1 MAYSLFAY
9 YSTLYLTAILLLLLL
24 KMQLRS
30 GKIIQTVTA
39 NLTGA
44 LSKKQHSM
52 TLRSASLQEEVHQT
66 MQVLSPPPAIIHF
79 QTIKTQVQSIVYR
92 DWLISRLKG
101 LAADFQQYDNLEYKQ
116 RVLERTRL
124 FVEMAAVLRENIDYI
139 VSLPV
144 FCNFTQTLYV
154 KLLEFKNEITALLNG
169 EEIESASYV
178 PCDFSDAERTFLGNA
193 RVDIVK
199 LLTIVKPH
207 ISA

>member
-1 MAYSLFAY
+1 
-9 YSTLYLTAILLLLLL
+9 
-24 KMQLRS
+24 MQLRS

-52 TLRSASLQEEVHQT
+52 TLRSSKSQDEGVNQVQEIKN
-66 MQVLSPPPAIIHF
+66 PPAIIHF
-79 QTIKTQVQSIVYR
+79 QSIKTQVQSTVYR

-116 RVLERTRL
+116 RVLERTQL
-124 FVEMAAVLRENIDYI
+124 FVEMVAVLRENIDYI

-144 FCNFTQTLYV
+144 FCNFIKTLYV
-154 KLLEFKNEITALLNG
+154 KLFEFKNEITALLNG

-178 PCDFSDAERTFLGNA
+178 PCDFSDVERMFLGNA

-199 LLTIVKPH
+199 LLTIVKPN
-207 ISA
+207 ISAE